1 MFPES
6 IETDSLTLEQLSEAH
21 VDVFELYELFEA
33 GGDDVDDVFEYVPQ
47 EPYATV
53 KDARECL
60 EKATTSWDERE
71 AAQYA
76 LFTTDGDLAGFT
88 GLFLEWERRTGRI
101 GFILGKPFWGNGY
114 AGECAHALTEL
125 TFDRLDLELVEI
137 GYEEGNE
144 RSKSAIEN
152 ASTRTTDSTTASS
165 GTGRRWAMRL
175 LTITAT
181 RSRENSTN
189 DRRKKREFCRR

>member
-53 KDARECL
+53 KDARERL

-125 TFDRLDLELVEI
+125 TFDRLGLELVEI

-144 RSKSAIEN
+144 RSKSAIEQCIDTYDGQYDGVLRN
-152 ASTRTTDSTTASS
+152 WTPLGDEVADHHHY
-165 GTGRRWAMRL
+165 
-175 LTITAT
+175 TIT
-181 RSRENSTN
+181 REQYERQKGKT
-189 DRRKKREFCRR
+189 